1 MIHVRIISQ
10 VCTVIAN
17 LSCFQ
22 EGAYCGGIKVFNS
35 NPPRLQSMMHQKGN
49 VK

>member
-1 MIHVRIISQ
+1 MIHVGIISQ
-10 VCTVIAN
+10 ICIVIAN

-22 EGAYCGGIKVFNS
+22 EGAYYGDIKVFNS
-35 NPPRLQSMMHQKGN
+35 NPPRLQSMMHQKGD